1 MKRKSFYVVTE
12 TIVIFERESVDTF
25 IRGISE
31 ELDCAHSVLE
41 FSKRSLIKGGF
52 DKSLISDF
60 EWGWAYKS
68 DYCIIKGEITIKF
81 L

>member
-12 TIVIFERESVDTF
+12 TIVILERKSVNTF
-25 IRGISE
+25 IKGISE
-31 ELDCAHSVLE
+31 ELDGALSVSK
-41 FSKRSLIKGGF
+41 FSKEKMIEDGF

-60 EWGWAYKS
+60 TWGWTYES
-68 DYCIIKGEITIKF
+68 NSCIIKDEILLKF

>member
-12 TIVIFERESVDTF
+12 TIVNFKKKSVDTF
-25 IRGISE
+25 IKGISE
-31 ELDCAHSVLE
+31 ELDGALSVSK
-41 FSKRSLIKGGF
+41 FSKEKMIEDGF

-60 EWGWAYKS
+60 ACGWTYES
-68 DYCIIKGEITIKF
+68 DSCIIKDEILIKF

>member
-1 MKRKSFYVVTE
+1 MKRKSFYIVSE
-12 TIVIFERESVDTF
+12 TIVNLKKKTVDTF

-31 ELDCAHSVLE
+31 ELDSVHSILE
-41 FSKRSLIKGGF
+41 FSKEDLIRNGF

-68 DYCIIKGEITIKF
+68 DSCIIKDEINIKF